1 MDMPEL
7 SWVVFNPWA
16 GSNTMVEDAGTG
28 TEESDG
34 PTCHSNHLHDDK
46 PGGTPPGGVISASWH
61 KTVGLVRFRSR
72 RSLPPSSYYCI
83 CMYMLYHV
91 IYIYIIIY
99 IYICVCVLYVCVY
112 ITMPL

>member
-1 MDMPEL
+1 VDMPEL

-16 GSNTMVEDAGTG
+16 GSNTMVEDAG

-46 PGGTPPGGVISASWH
+46 PGGTPPGGIISASWH

-83 CMYMLYHV
+83 LY
-91 IYIYIIIY
+91 
-99 IYICVCVLYVCVY
+99 
-112 ITMPL
+112 

>member
-16 GSNTMVEDAGTG
+16 GSNTMVEDAG

-46 PGGTPPGGVISASWH
+46 PGGTPPGGIISASWH

-72 RSLPPSSYYCI
+72 RSLHPAITVYYI
-83 CMYMLYHV
+83 NFILR
-91 IYIYIIIY
+91 YIYIF
-99 IYICVCVLYVCVY
+99 LCVY
-112 ITMPL
+112 T